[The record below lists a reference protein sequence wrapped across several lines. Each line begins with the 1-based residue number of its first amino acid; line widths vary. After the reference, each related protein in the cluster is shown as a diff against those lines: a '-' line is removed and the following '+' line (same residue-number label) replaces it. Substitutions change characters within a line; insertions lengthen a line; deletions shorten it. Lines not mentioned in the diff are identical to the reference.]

1 MPKNSPDISAI
12 NSHAAAE
19 APSSVVAAEDPVAA
33 AAPRRVLIARFSAFG
48 DVAMTVPV
56 IYSACRCHP
65 ATSFILVTRR
75 SMVGIFVNKPTN
87 LIIEGVDIAMH
98 KGFRGLWR
106 LTADIVKRHG
116 GFDAFLDL
124 HGVLRTRVMALY
136 CRLHGIRVCAINK
149 GRAHRRALTRR
160 SNKVMLPLL
169 SQRSRYR
176 EVFFNAR
183 LPLTWRFDGLY
194 GRDGKAPAEDYAAI
208 APRKRVS
215 EQWIGIAPFAAHK
228 GKIYPPELMYK
239 VVEKLC
245 ARPDTRV
252 FLLGAG
258 GTEQQQL
265 DEWAACLPAATSLA
279 GKHYGFAAELALMS
293 HFDCAL
299 TMDSANM
306 HLAAIAGAKV
316 VSIWGATHPYCGFK
330 AWRQNESN
338 LIGVPLACRPCSVF
352 GDKPCYRGD
361 YICLSAIRPDLIY
374 NKIIENLNNNN
385 ATDK

>member
-1 MPKNSPDISAI
+1 MPKSKPDIPYDTI
-12 NSHAAAE
+12 AADGTQPA
-19 APSSVVAAEDPVAA
+19 ADTAVAAVAG

-56 IYSACRCHP
+56 IYSACRCYP
-65 ATSFILVTRR
+65 ATTFVLATRR
-75 SMVGIFVNKPTN
+75 SMAGIFVNKPSN
-87 LIIEGVDIAMH
+87 LIIEGLDMAMH
-98 KGFRGLWR
+98 KGVRGLWR
-106 LTADIVKRHG
+106 MTAAIVKRHG

-136 CRLHGIRVCAINK
+136 CRLHGIRVSSINK
-149 GRAHRRALTRR
+149 GRSHRRALTRR
-160 SNKVMLPLL
+160 NNKVMLPLL

-194 GRDGKAPAEDYAAI
+194 GRGGKAPAADYAAI
-208 APRKRVS
+208 TPPKGLG

-228 GKIYPPELMYK
+228 GKIYPPELMRK

-258 GTEQQQL
+258 GAEQQQL
-265 DEWAACLPAATSLA
+265 DEWAAALPTATSLA

-330 AWRQNESN
+330 AWRQNETN

-361 YICLSAIRPDLIY
+361 YICLRAIRPDVVY
-374 NKIIENLNNNN
+374 NKIIENLNHNN